1 MDRLQ
6 TRIKGIFGYDAL
18 DWLDRSYLTDWI
30 VVASFWILSEL
41 ADHLPVFERD
51 FYATDPVINHP
62 HKKSQIG
69 GPLNHFI
76 ALLVPAAI
84 VLALGL
90 LRHSFVTIHHGI
102 LALLAGRG
110 MARLFTAVL
119 KTSLHFTIGRLRP
132 DFLARCKWDE
142 VAMKCTGKHNDI
154 LDGRKSFPSGHSSA
168 AFAGMTFLSFWLA
181 GQTAAW
187 CFQAPLPIVSLL
199 SSRLL
204 RFSLTLLPLWWAMF
218 VAVTRLEDYKHHK
231 EDVITGGIIG
241 ALCSAIC
248 YLALWPSPLSTRSFT
263 PYYCGQPRLISSQND
278 ARQQANANFE
288 LTRLEEDDMD
298 V

>member
-1 MDRLQ
+1 MALQ
-6 TRIKGIFGYDAL
+6 TRIKRIFGNDAL

-30 VVASFWILSEL
+30 VVASFWILSEF
-41 ADHLPVFERD
+41 AGQLPVFERD
-51 FYATDPVINHP
+51 FYVADPVINHP

-69 GPLNHFI
+69 GTLNHFI
-76 ALLVPAAI
+76 ALLVPAAV

-90 LRHSFVTIHHGI
+90 LRLSFVAIHHGI

-110 MARLFTAVL
+110 MSRLFTNVL
-119 KTSLHFTIGRLRP
+119 KNRVGRLRP

-142 VAMKCTGKHNDI
+142 VALKCTGKQSDI
-154 LDGRKSFPSGHSSA
+154 LDGRRSFPSGHSSA
-168 AFAGMTFLSFWLA
+168 AFAGMTFLSFWIA

-187 CFQAPLPIVSLL
+187 CFQAPLPVASLR

-204 RFSLTLLPLWWAMF
+204 RFSLTLLPLWWAIF
-218 VAVTRLEDYKHHK
+218 VAVTRLEDYRHHK
-231 EDVITGGIIG
+231 EDVIAGGIIG

-248 YLALWPSPLSTRSFT
+248 YLAFWPSPFSARSFST
-263 PYYCGQPRLISSQND
+263 YYGQPRLISSEND
-278 ARQQANANFE
+278 RRQQANADFE
-288 LTRLEEDDMD
+288 LTRLEADDMD

>member
-6 TRIKGIFGYDAL
+6 TRIKRIFGNDAL

-30 VVASFWILSEL
+30 MVASFWVLSEL
-41 ADHLPVFERD
+41 ASGLPVFERD
-51 FYATDPVINHP
+51 FYATDPVINHT

-69 GPLNHFI
+69 GTLNHFI

-90 LRHSFVTIHHGI
+90 LRLSFVVIHHGI

-110 MARLFTAVL
+110 MTRLFTNVL
-119 KTSLHFTIGRLRP
+119 KNRVGRLRP

-142 VAMKCTGKHNDI
+142 VALKCTGKKADI
-154 LDGRKSFPSGHSSA
+154 LDGRRSFPSGHSSA

-187 CFQAPLPIVSLL
+187 CFQAPLPIASLR

-204 RFSLTLLPLWWAMF
+204 RFCLTLLPLSWAMF
-218 VAVTRLEDYKHHK
+218 VAVTRLEDYRHHK
-231 EDVITGGIIG
+231 EDVIAGGLIG
-241 ALCSAIC
+241 GLCSAIC
-248 YLALWPSPLSTRSFT
+248 YLAFWPSPLSARSFT
-263 PYYCGQPRLISSQND
+263 AYVYGRPRLISSEDNP
-278 ARQQANANFE
+278 RQRANANFE
-288 LTRLEEDDMD
+288 LTRLEDDMD